1 MNQKSRHAATSPVE
15 RNFFKLLNDSNFGI
29 DCCNNVDNC
38 SLEAVYDLGQISY
51 IKKFTTIF
59 NDDKYRVFFSPEHMK
74 EEIIQTFKQKQKKK
88 KKIVALNIY
97 DPTYEAGKEYFENK
111 MEEEL
116 DSIESFVKSKS
127 KRKIKFKNVDEKK
140 QNP

>member
-38 SLEAVYDLGQISY
+38 SLEPVYDLGQISY

-59 NDDKYRVFFSPEHMK
+59 NDDKYRDFFSPEHMK
-74 EEIIQTFKQKQKKK
+74 EEIIQTFKQKKNKKK
-88 KKIVALNIY
+88 KNSCLKYI
-97 DPTYEAGKEYFENK
+97 
-111 MEEEL
+111 
-116 DSIESFVKSKS
+116 
-127 KRKIKFKNVDEKK
+127 
-140 QNP
+140 